1 MGRHYNHK
9 PETGSTTNKSNVV
22 KMSSRGHG
30 KDEQDN
36 SRRNDGKAGKSIA
49 DDLLTEEMSQGI
61 DIEAAGVGLVIADL
75 FKTVSLAAAHL
86 PNMELY
92 SDMISVVVDDDSIT
106 VSIAGLNPESET
118 SCDSRRGKTRCHGCC
133 ANDPGHEVDDDNL
146 YDDEEEGLIYD
157 GD

>member
-22 KMSSRGHG
+22 NMSSRGHG
-30 KDEQDN
+30 KDERNN

-61 DIEAAGVGLVIADL
+61 DIEAAGIGLVVADL

-106 VSIAGLNPESET
+106 VSITGLNPEQEANNG
-118 SCDSRRGKTRCHGCC
+118 DSHRKPCCHGCC
-133 ANDPGHEVDDDNL
+133 VNDPGCEEDDSDP